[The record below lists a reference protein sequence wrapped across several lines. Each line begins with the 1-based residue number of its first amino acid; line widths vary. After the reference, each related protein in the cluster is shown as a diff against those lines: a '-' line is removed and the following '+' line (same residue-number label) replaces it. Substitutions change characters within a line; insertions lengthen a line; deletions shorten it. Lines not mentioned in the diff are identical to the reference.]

1 MIMRKKQNNK
11 QADASDMGFQ
21 SAAIESPT
29 EESSSIKV
37 MTNISSE
44 KLPNMIVYST
54 DYILCFK
61 AKIKMVKFQGWKKI
75 LRLLLKV
82 KYKSNPLNWMNCSS
96 TVITLQILFNS
107 RTSAVDGLEHA
118 VTDVNVIKFESRNE
132 N

>member
-1 MIMRKKQNNK
+1 
-11 QADASDMGFQ
+11 MGFQ

>member
-1 MIMRKKQNNK
+1 MRKKQNNK

>member
-1 MIMRKKQNNK
+1 MRKKQNNE

-21 SAAIESPT
+21 SGATESPT

-44 KLPNMIVYST
+44 KLPNIIVYST
-54 DYILCFK
+54 DNILFFK

-82 KYKSNPLNWMNCSS
+82 KYKSNPLNWMNGSLI
-96 TVITLQILFNS
+96 VITIQILFNS